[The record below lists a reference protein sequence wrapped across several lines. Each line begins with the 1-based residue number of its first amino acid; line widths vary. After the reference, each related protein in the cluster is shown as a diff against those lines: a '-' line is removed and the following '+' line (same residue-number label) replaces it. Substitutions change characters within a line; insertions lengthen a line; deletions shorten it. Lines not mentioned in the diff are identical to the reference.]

1 MLAAPLHRNLARNPT
16 WNPTWIWLPL
26 LLAASTGCLSA
37 RIEHLREPGVLPV
50 SARTVPH
57 GDRVV
62 VRPFVD
68 ARGPEYGHA
77 YASGLIPLVNFVHAG
92 GRSEYPD
99 AYGGFG
105 DPRRARTRV
114 VGELGTEVPYL
125 VARGLGPDV
134 LVDDDD
140 APAGRDYVV
149 SGAILQSTSTWHG
162 SFVLGMVA
170 VLGVPMQFV
179 RNELRVRVVV
189 HRRDR
194 PEAPL
199 LSRTYRFDERRTGGL
214 YYGHGAEQR
223 LARAGLRHVVDA
235 ATADIAAA
243 IARDRA
249 G

>member
-1 MLAAPLHRNLARNPT
+1 MLEASLHRISLV
-16 WNPTWIWLPL
+16 L
-26 LLAASTGCLSA
+26 LFAASTGCLSS

-50 SARTVPH
+50 SARAVPH
-57 GDRVV
+57 GERVV

-68 ARGPEYGHA
+68 ARGPEFGHA
-77 YASGLIPLVNFVHAG
+77 YASGLIPLVNVVHAG
-92 GRSEYPD
+92 GRNEYPD

-105 DPRRARTRV
+105 DPRRSRTRV

-125 VARGLGPDV
+125 VARGLGPAV
-134 LVDDDD
+134 VVDDDT
-140 APAGRDYVV
+140 PAGRDYVV
-149 SGAILQSTSTWHG
+149 SGAILQATSTWHG
-162 SFVLGMVA
+162 SFVLGMVS

-179 RNELRVRVVV
+179 RNEMRVRIVV

-199 LSRTYRFDERRTGGL
+199 LSRVYGFDARRTGGL

-223 LARAGLRHVVDA
+223 LARAALRHVVDA